1 MTDGAVNS
9 VFGDDRR
16 SGQRQWGWM
25 TDGAVNGFL
34 FVTGGAVNNSLFVTG
49 GAVSNNGERD
59 RQRC

>member
-1 MTDGAVNS
+1 
-9 VFGDDRR
+9 
-16 SGQRQWGWM
+16 M